1 MKEPLD
7 ILKEFWK
14 YDQFRSPQDE
24 IIEASLSGL
33 DVLALLPTGAGKSIC
48 YQIPALA
55 RNGVCIVISPLIA
68 LMKDQVQQL
77 KKRGINASAIFT
89 GMKEPE
95 IDRVLNNCA
104 SGHTQLLYISP
115 ERLTSNR
122 FLIGLKTLPVS
133 MLAIDEAHCISQWGF
148 DFRPSYRNIASIRD
162 LFPKIP
168 IIALTASAT
177 PKVQEDIVQSLQLK
191 KDVKVFKSSFE
202 RPNISFVVRQHA
214 SKPEKMLEI
223 LKKVNG
229 TAIIYTSNRKRT
241 QEIAE
246 FLIKNGISATFYHA
260 GLSNDERNKRQE
272 AWIQNQCRVM
282 CCTNAFGMGIDKP
295 DVRIVI
301 HGDVPDSLEAYYQ
314 EAGRAGRDGKRSYA
328 VLLFN
333 EKDKEK
339 LLKSVDEKFPEF
351 EFVRLLYNALYNY
364 LGIALAGG
372 KGHSF
377 EFNISYF
384 GRRYKWDTL
393 KVFNSL
399 KLLEQ
404 AGYLTLGEAFYLP
417 SRLKVNLD
425 RTDLYRFQVGNM
437 QYDGLIKTI
446 LRTYES
452 ILNNFV
458 KINEAHLA
466 KRANIPT
473 AECILMLKELNE
485 RKVLIYIPSSEK
497 PRITFLEERLREDYI
512 RLDFEWISFIKLQM
526 RSRIQA
532 MFDYA
537 EADESTCR
545 QVVMRRYFGEIKT
558 ENCGTCDHCLLM
570 KQLELVQSED
580 FRNHLLDQ
588 FKKSG
593 SNGINYHDFTKN
605 LDSTI
610 KEYYLEMIRVLI
622 DEQELEWVDESK
634 KEIRYT
640 QKNRLHGHQ

>member
-1 MKEPLD
+1 MKSALD
-7 ILKEFWK
+7 ILQEFWK

-24 IIEASLSGL
+24 IIEASLSGK

-48 YQIPALA
+48 YQVPALA
-55 RNGVCIVISPLIA
+55 QEGVCIVISPLIA

-77 KKRGINASAIFT
+77 KRRGINASAIFT

-115 ERLTSNR
+115 ERLSSKR

-133 MLAIDEAHCISQWGF
+133 MLAVDEAHCISQWGY
-148 DFRPSYRNIASIRD
+148 DFRPSYRNISSIREF
-162 LFPKIP
+162 FPDIP

-177 PKVQEDIVQSLQLK
+177 PKVQADIVDTLQLK
-191 KDVKVFKSSFE
+191 KGVKIFKSSFE

-214 SKPEKMLEI
+214 SKPERMLEI

-229 TAIIYTSNRKRT
+229 TSIIYTSNRKRT

-260 GLSNDERNKRQE
+260 GLSADERNKRQE
-272 AWIQNQCRVM
+272 AWIHNQCRVM

-295 DVRIVI
+295 DVRLVI

-314 EAGRAGRDGKRSYA
+314 EAGRGGRDGKRSYA

-339 LLKSVDEKFPEF
+339 LLKSVDEKFPDF

-364 LGIALAGG
+364 LGIAYSGG
-372 KGHSF
+372 KGHGF
-377 EFNISYF
+377 EFNISQF

-393 KVFNSL
+393 KIFNSL

-417 SRLKVNLD
+417 SRLKINLE
-425 RTDLYRFQVGNM
+425 RTDLYRFQVANM
-437 QYDGLIKTI
+437 QYDGVIKTI

-452 ILNNFV
+452 ILTHYV
-458 KINEAHLA
+458 KINESHLA
-466 KRANIPT
+466 KRAGLTTN
-473 AECILMLKELNE
+473 ECIQILKELNE
-485 RKVLIYIPSSEK
+485 RNVLAYIPSSDK
-497 PRITFLEERLREDYI
+497 PRITFLEERLNENAI
-512 RLDFEWISFIKLQM
+512 RLDFEWISFIKNQM
-526 RSRIQA
+526 RTRIGA

-545 QVVMRRYFGEIKT
+545 QVVMRRYFGETQT

-570 KQLELVQSED
+570 KQLEMVQSED
-580 FRNHLLDQ
+580 FRAKILEQ

-593 SNGINYHDFTKN
+593 TKGINYQEFTKN
-605 LDSTI
+605 IDSTI
-610 KEYYLEMIRVLI
+610 KEYYLEMLRVLI
-622 DEQELEWVDESK
+622 DEQQLEWVDESK

-640 QKNRLHGHQ
+640 QKDSLHSHQ